1 MAPLNE
7 MTAANTSLT
16 TAYGALDR
24 AEGWSIVPTHMTDAS
39 LAETALSNTRKWLG
53 FAALCAGMFMA
64 VLDIQI
70 VITSLGVI
78 EKALKIGA
86 DRMSWVQTSYLI
98 AEIITIPLT
107 GVLMRMFSMRKLLAI
122 AVVIFTLASVGCAM
136 STGFATLVSFRVLQG
151 MAAGVLMPLVFAAV
165 FLLFKPGTEQGIATV
180 LAGIVAVIAPS
191 TGPIVGGLITESL
204 SWHWLFLIN
213 VIPGAITIVLGLLCL
228 PREKMELG
236 LLRELDSVSILFI
249 AISLACLEIG
259 LKQAP
264 DIGWFS
270 PLTLG
275 LFGGFVVLLVL
286 TIRRPRPAVDF
297 SLLRDRYL
305 AYGCVLSFILG
316 IGLYGSVYLLPVFL
330 SLVRYLGPVDI
341 GLVLLVTGIAQ
352 LVSAPISVL
361 LDRVMPARLLG
372 MIGFAMFAAGLFMS
386 GFETRLS
393 GYDELFWP
401 QVVRGV
407 ALGFC
412 IVPVTRFA
420 MGFLP
425 VERVSDASGLYN
437 LSRALGGIIGIALID
452 TLLFSRSAE
461 HADRIKDMM
470 ESDPEAAARLLK
482 ITVDELPDPT
492 DPMGL
497 MGVMDVIQEGAVTL
511 AVNEAWL
518 LMGALTCIGVVVLL
532 MLGPIREPKPGVPL
546 GQQAE
551 F

>member
-1 MAPLNE
+1 
-7 MTAANTSLT
+7 MTESALAAESLS
-16 TAYGALDR
+16 GA
-24 AEGWSIVPTHMTDAS
+24 
-39 LAETALSNTRKWLG
+39 RKWLG

-98 AEIITIPLT
+98 AEIVTIPLT
-107 GVLMRMFSMRKLLAI
+107 GVLMRMFSMRNLLAI
-122 AVVIFTLASVGCAM
+122 AVVIFTLASIGCAM
-136 STGFATLVSFRVLQG
+136 STGFTSLVGFRVLQG

-165 FLLFKPGTEQGIATV
+165 FLLFKPGTEQGVATV
-180 LAGIVAVIAPS
+180 LAAIVAVIAPS
-191 TGPIVGGLITESL
+191 TGPIVGGLITENL
-204 SWHWLFLIN
+204 SWQWLFLIN
-213 VIPGAITIVLGLLCL
+213 TIPGLITIVLGLACL
-228 PREKMELG
+228 PREKMELR
-236 LLRELDSVSILFI
+236 LLRNLDVLSVVFI

-259 LKQAP
+259 LKEAP
-264 DIGWFS
+264 DLGWFS
-270 PLTLG
+270 PVTLA
-275 LFGGFVVLLVL
+275 LFAVFAVLMVV
-286 TIRRPRPAVDF
+286 TIRRPHPAVDF
-297 SLLRDRYL
+297 SLLNDRYL
-305 AYGCVLSFILG
+305 AYGCALSFVLG

-330 SLVRYLGPVDI
+330 SLVRYLGPVEI
-341 GLVLLVTGIAQ
+341 GMVVLVTGLAQ

-361 LDRVMPARLLG
+361 LDRVMPARMLS

-393 GYDELFWP
+393 GYDELFWA

-407 ALGFC
+407 ALGLC
-412 IVPVTRFA
+412 IVPVTRFS

-425 VERVSDASGLYN
+425 PEKVSDASGLYN

-452 TLLFSRSAE
+452 TILFSRSAE
-461 HADRIKDMM
+461 HADRIKDLMTA
-470 ESDPEAAARLLK
+470 DPEAAARLLQ
-482 ITVDELPDPT
+482 ITADELPDPT

-497 MGVMDVIQEGAVTL
+497 LGVMDTIQEGAVTL

-518 LMGALTCIGVVVLL
+518 LMGACTLVALVLLL

>member
-1 MAPLNE
+1 
-7 MTAANTSLT
+7 MTES
-16 TAYGALDR
+16 
-24 AEGWSIVPTHMTDAS
+24 
-39 LAETALSNTRKWLG
+39 ALSAKPFGTARKWLG

-70 VITSLGVI
+70 VITSLSVI

-98 AEIITIPLT
+98 AEIVTIPLT
-107 GVLMRMFSMRKLLAI
+107 GLLMRMFSMRNLLAI
-122 AVVIFTLASVGCAM
+122 AVIMFTLASVGCAM
-136 STGFATLVSFRVLQG
+136 SNGFAMLVSFRVMQG

-165 FLLFKPGTEQGIATV
+165 FLLFRPGTEQGVATV
-180 LAGIVAVIAPS
+180 LAGVVAVIAPS
-191 TGPIVGGLITESL
+191 TGPIVGGLITENL
-204 SWHWLFLIN
+204 SWQWLFLIN
-213 VIPGAITIVLGLLCL
+213 TIPGVITVILGLMFL
-228 PREKMELG
+228 PKERMALG
-236 LLRELDSVSILFI
+236 LLRDLDVLSVVFI

-259 LKQAP
+259 LKEAP
-264 DIGWFS
+264 DLGWFS
-270 PLTLG
+270 PVTLA
-275 LFGGFVVLLVL
+275 LFAGFAVLMAL
-286 TIRRPRPAVDF
+286 TIMRPRPAVDF
-297 SLLRDRYL
+297 SLFRDRYL
-305 AYGCVLSFILG
+305 AYGCALSFVLG

-330 SLVRYLGPVDI
+330 SLVRYLGPVEI
-341 GLVLLVTGIAQ
+341 GLVVLVTGLSQ
-352 LVSAPISVL
+352 LISAPLSVL
-361 LDRVMPARLLG
+361 LDRVMPARLLS

-393 GYDELFWP
+393 GYDELFWA

-407 ALGFC
+407 ALGLC
-412 IVPVTRFA
+412 IVPVTRFS

-425 VERVSDASGLYN
+425 PDKVSDASGLYN

-452 TLLFSRSAE
+452 TILFSRSAE
-461 HADRIKDMM
+461 HADRIKDLMT
-470 ESDPEAAARLLK
+470 SDPEGAARLLR
-482 ITVDELPDPT
+482 ITADELPDPT

-497 MGVMDVIQEGAVTL
+497 LGVMDTIQEGAVTL

-518 LMGALTCIGVVVLL
+518 LMGAATCLALVLLL

>member
-1 MAPLNE
+1 
-7 MTAANTSLT
+7 MTESALAADSLS
-16 TAYGALDR
+16 G
-24 AEGWSIVPTHMTDAS
+24 
-39 LAETALSNTRKWLG
+39 TRKWLG

-98 AEIITIPLT
+98 AEIVTIPLT

-122 AVVIFTLASVGCAM
+122 AVVIFTMASVGCAM
-136 STGFATLVSFRVLQG
+136 STGFATLVGFRVLQG

-165 FLLFKPGTEQGIATV
+165 FLLFKPGTEQGVATV
-180 LAGIVAVIAPS
+180 LAAIVAVIAPS
-191 TGPIVGGLITESL
+191 TGPIVGGIITEKL
-204 SWHWLFLIN
+204 SWQWLFLIN
-213 VIPGAITIVLGLLCL
+213 TIPGVITLVLGLACL
-228 PREKMELG
+228 PREKMELR
-236 LLRELDSVSILFI
+236 LLRDLDMLSVVFI

-259 LKQAP
+259 LKEAP
-264 DIGWFS
+264 DLGWFS
-270 PLTLG
+270 PVTLA
-275 LFGGFVVLLVL
+275 LFAGFAVLMAV
-286 TIRRPRPAVDF
+286 TIMRPKPAVDF
-297 SLLRDRYL
+297 GLLKDRYL
-305 AYGCVLSFILG
+305 AYGCALSFVLG

-330 SLVRYLGPVDI
+330 SLVRYLGPVEI
-341 GLVLLVTGIAQ
+341 GMVVLVTGMAQ
-352 LVSAPISVL
+352 LASAPVSVL
-361 LDRVMPARLLG
+361 LDRVMPARFLS

-393 GYDELFWP
+393 GYDELFWA

-407 ALGFC
+407 ALGLC
-412 IVPVTRFA
+412 IVPVTRFS

-425 VERVSDASGLYN
+425 PEKVSDASGLYN

-452 TLLFSRSAE
+452 TILFTRSAE
-461 HADRIKDMM
+461 HADRIKDLM
-470 ESDPEAAARLLK
+470 SQDPEAAARLLH
-482 ITVDELPDPT
+482 IAADELPDPT

-497 MGVMDVIQEGAVTL
+497 LGVMDTIQEGAVTL

-518 LMGALTCIGVVVLL
+518 LMGGCTLAALILL
-532 MLGPIREPKPGVPL
+532 VMLGPIREPKPGVPL

>member
-1 MAPLNE
+1 MSAKPFG
-7 MTAANTSLT
+7 TA
-16 TAYGALDR
+16 
-24 AEGWSIVPTHMTDAS
+24 
-39 LAETALSNTRKWLG
+39 RKWLG

-70 VITSLGVI
+70 VITSLSVI

-98 AEIITIPLT
+98 AEIVTIPLT
-107 GVLMRMFSMRKLLAI
+107 GLLMRMFSMRNLLAI
-122 AVVIFTLASVGCAM
+122 AVIMFTLASVGCAM
-136 STGFATLVSFRVLQG
+136 SNGFAMLVSFRVMQG

-165 FLLFKPGTEQGIATV
+165 FLLFRPGTEQGVATV
-180 LAGIVAVIAPS
+180 LAGVVAVIAPS
-191 TGPIVGGLITESL
+191 TGPIVGGLITENL
-204 SWHWLFLIN
+204 SWQWLFLIN
-213 VIPGAITIVLGLLCL
+213 TIPGVITVILGLMFL
-228 PREKMELG
+228 PKERMALG
-236 LLRELDSVSILFI
+236 LLRDLDVLSVVFI

-259 LKQAP
+259 LKEAP
-264 DIGWFS
+264 DLGWFS
-270 PLTLG
+270 PVTLA
-275 LFGGFVVLLVL
+275 LFAGFAVLMAL
-286 TIRRPRPAVDF
+286 TIMRPRPAVDF
-297 SLLRDRYL
+297 SLFRDRYL
-305 AYGCVLSFILG
+305 AYGCALSFVLG

-330 SLVRYLGPVDI
+330 SLVRYLGPVEI
-341 GLVLLVTGIAQ
+341 GLVVLVTGLSQ
-352 LVSAPISVL
+352 LISAPLSVL
-361 LDRVMPARLLG
+361 LDRVMPARLLS

-393 GYDELFWP
+393 GYDELFWA

-407 ALGFC
+407 ALGLC
-412 IVPVTRFA
+412 IVPVTRFS

-425 VERVSDASGLYN
+425 PDKVSDASGLYN

-452 TLLFSRSAE
+452 TILFSRSAE
-461 HADRIKDMM
+461 HADRIKDLMT
-470 ESDPEAAARLLK
+470 SDPEGAARLLR
-482 ITVDELPDPT
+482 ITADELPDPT

-497 MGVMDVIQEGAVTL
+497 LGVMDTIQEGAVTL

-518 LMGALTCIGVVVLL
+518 LMGAATCLALVLLL

>member
-1 MAPLNE
+1 
-7 MTAANTSLT
+7 MTESAFAADSLS
-16 TAYGALDR
+16 G
-24 AEGWSIVPTHMTDAS
+24 P
-39 LAETALSNTRKWLG
+39 RKWLG

-98 AEIITIPLT
+98 AEIVTIPLT

-136 STGFATLVSFRVLQG
+136 STGFATLVGFRVLQG

-165 FLLFKPGTEQGIATV
+165 FLLFRPGTEQGVATV
-180 LAGIVAVIAPS
+180 LAAIVAVIAPS
-191 TGPIVGGLITESL
+191 TGPIVGGIITEKL
-204 SWHWLFLIN
+204 SWQWLFLIN
-213 VIPGAITIVLGLLCL
+213 TIPGVITLVLGLACL
-228 PREKMELG
+228 PREKMELR
-236 LLRELDSVSILFI
+236 LLRDLDLLSVVFI

-259 LKQAP
+259 LKEAP
-264 DIGWFS
+264 DLGWFS
-270 PLTLG
+270 PVTLA
-275 LFGGFVVLLVL
+275 LFAGFAVLMAL
-286 TIRRPRPAVDF
+286 TIMRPKPAVDF
-297 SLLRDRYL
+297 GLLKDRYL
-305 AYGCVLSFILG
+305 AYGCALSFVLG

-330 SLVRYLGPVDI
+330 SLVRYLGPVEI
-341 GLVLLVTGIAQ
+341 GLVVLVTGIAQ
-352 LVSAPISVL
+352 LVSAPVSVL
-361 LDRVMPARLLG
+361 LDRVVPARFLS

-393 GYDELFWP
+393 GYDELFWA

-407 ALGFC
+407 ALGLC
-412 IVPVTRFA
+412 IVPVTRFS

-425 VERVSDASGLYN
+425 PEKVSDASGLYN

-452 TLLFSRSAE
+452 TILFTRSAE
-461 HADRIKDMM
+461 HADRIKDLMM
-470 ESDPEAAARLLK
+470 QDPEAAARLLR
-482 ITVDELPDPT
+482 IAVDELPDPT

-497 MGVMDVIQEGAVTL
+497 LGVMDTIQEGAVTL

-518 LMGALTCIGVVVLL
+518 LMGGCTLAALVLL
-532 MLGPIREPKPGVPL
+532 VMLGPIREPKPGVPL

>member
-1 MAPLNE
+1 MTESALAATPL
-7 MTAANTSLT
+7 S
-16 TAYGALDR
+16 
-24 AEGWSIVPTHMTDAS
+24 V
-39 LAETALSNTRKWLG
+39 TRKWLG

-98 AEIITIPLT
+98 AEIVTIPLT
-107 GVLMRMFSMRKLLAI
+107 GLLMRMFSMRKLLAI
-122 AVVIFTLASVGCAM
+122 AVLMFTLASIGCAM
-136 STGFATLVSFRVLQG
+136 SNGFATLVGFRVLQG

-165 FLLFKPGTEQGIATV
+165 FLLFKPGTEQGVATV
-180 LAGIVAVIAPS
+180 LAGVVAVIAPS
-191 TGPIVGGLITESL
+191 TGPIVGGLITENL
-204 SWHWLFLIN
+204 SWQWLFLIN
-213 VIPGAITIVLGLLCL
+213 TIPGAITVVLGLLCL
-228 PREKMELG
+228 PSEKMELS
-236 LLRELDSVSILFI
+236 LLRDLDVVSVVFI

-259 LKQAP
+259 LKEAP
-264 DIGWFS
+264 DLGWFS
-270 PLTLG
+270 PVTLA
-275 LFGGFVVLLVL
+275 LFVGFAVLMTL
-286 TIRRPRPAVDF
+286 TIMRPRPAVDF
-297 SLLRDRYL
+297 NLFKDRYL
-305 AYGCVLSFILG
+305 AYGCALSFVLG

-341 GLVLLVTGIAQ
+341 GLVVLVTGLAQ
-352 LVSAPISVL
+352 LISAPLSVL
-361 LDRVMPARLLG
+361 LDRVMPARLLS

-386 GFETRLS
+386 GFGTRLS
-393 GYDELFWP
+393 GYDELFWA

-407 ALGFC
+407 ALGLC
-412 IVPVTRFA
+412 IVPVTRFS

-425 VERVSDASGLYN
+425 PEKVSDASGLYN

-452 TLLFSRSAE
+452 TILFSRSAE
-461 HADRIKDMM
+461 YADRIKDLMT
-470 ESDPEAAARLLK
+470 SDPEAAARLLR
-482 ITVDELPDPT
+482 ITADELPDPT

-497 MGVMDVIQEGAVTL
+497 LGVMDTIQEGAVTL

-518 LMGALTCIGVVVLL
+518 LLGGCTLVALVLLL

>member
-1 MAPLNE
+1 MTESAVAPIPV
-7 MTAANTSLT
+7 S
-16 TAYGALDR
+16 
-24 AEGWSIVPTHMTDAS
+24 
-39 LAETALSNTRKWLG
+39 ETPKWLG
-53 FAALCAGMFMA
+53 FAALCIGMFMA

-98 AEIITIPLT
+98 AEIVTIPLT
-107 GVLMRMFSMRKLLAI
+107 GVLMRMFSMRRLLIIAI
-122 AVVIFTLASVGCAM
+122 ALFTAASVGCAM
-136 STGFATLVSFRVLQG
+136 SNGFAMLVGFRVLQG

-180 LAGIVAVIAPS
+180 LAAVVAVIAPS
-191 TGPIVGGLITESL
+191 TGPIVGGIITETF
-204 SWHWLFLIN
+204 SWQWLFLIN
-213 VIPGAITIVLGLLCL
+213 TVPGAVTLLLGALCL

-236 LLRELDSVSILFI
+236 LLRDLDLLSILFI

-259 LKQAP
+259 LKEAP
-264 DIGWFS
+264 DLGWLS
-270 PLTLG
+270 PVTLALFAGFAALLTL
-275 LFGGFVVLLVL
+275 
-286 TIRRPRPAVDF
+286 TIIRPRPAVDF
-297 SLLRDRYL
+297 SLFRDRYL
-305 AYGCVLSFILG
+305 AYGCALSFILG

-330 SLVRYLGPVDI
+330 SLVRYLGPVEI
-341 GLVLLVTGIAQ
+341 GTVMLVTGAAQ
-352 LVSAPISVL
+352 LVSAPLSVL
-361 LDRVMPARLLG
+361 LDRVMPARLLSI
-372 MIGFAMFAAGLFMS
+372 IGFALFAAGLAMS

-407 ALGFC
+407 ALGLC

-425 VERVSDASGLYN
+425 PERVSDASGLYN
-437 LSRALGGIIGIALID
+437 LSRALGGIIGIAIID
-452 TLLFSRSAE
+452 TLLFTRSAE
-461 HADRIKDMM
+461 HADRIKDLMTD
-470 ESDPEAAARLLK
+470 DPEAAARLLQ

-497 MGVMDVIQEGAVTL
+497 LGVMDTIQEGAVTL

-518 LMGALTCIGVVVLL
+518 LMGACTLAALVLLL

>member
-1 MAPLNE
+1 MTESALAAIPL
-7 MTAANTSLT
+7 T
-16 TAYGALDR
+16 
-24 AEGWSIVPTHMTDAS
+24 V
-39 LAETALSNTRKWLG
+39 TRKWLG

-70 VITSLGVI
+70 VITSLAVI

-98 AEIITIPLT
+98 AEIVTIPLT
-107 GVLMRMFSMRKLLAI
+107 GLLMRMFSMRKLLAV
-122 AVVIFTLASVGCAM
+122 AVIMFTLASVGCAM
-136 STGFATLVSFRVLQG
+136 SNGFAMLVTFRVLQG

-180 LAGIVAVIAPS
+180 LAGVVAVIAPS
-191 TGPIVGGLITESL
+191 TGPIVGGLITENL
-204 SWHWLFLIN
+204 SWQWLFLIN
-213 VIPGAITIVLGLLCL
+213 TIPGAITVILGLLCL
-228 PREKMELG
+228 PRERMELR
-236 LLRELDSVSILFI
+236 LLRDLDIISVVFI

-259 LKQAP
+259 LKEAP
-264 DIGWFS
+264 DLGWFS
-270 PLTLG
+270 PVTLA
-275 LFGGFVVLLVL
+275 LFAGFVVLMTL
-286 TIRRPRPAVDF
+286 TIMRPRPAVDF
-297 SLLRDRYL
+297 GLLKDRNL
-305 AYGCVLSFILG
+305 AYGCALSFVLG

-330 SLVRYLGPVDI
+330 SLVRYLGPVQI
-341 GLVLLVTGIAQ
+341 GLVVLVTGLAQ
-352 LVSAPISVL
+352 LISAPLSVL
-361 LDRVMPARLLG
+361 LDRVMPARMLS
-372 MIGFAMFAAGLFMS
+372 MVGFAMFAGGLFMS

-393 GYDELFWP
+393 GYDELFWA

-407 ALGFC
+407 ALGLC
-412 IVPVTRFA
+412 IVPVTRFS

-425 VERVSDASGLYN
+425 PEKVSDASGLYN

-452 TLLFSRSAE
+452 TILFSRSAE
-461 HADRIKDMM
+461 HADRIKDLMTA
-470 ESDPEAAARLLK
+470 DPEAAARLLR

-497 MGVMDVIQEGAVTL
+497 LGVMDTIQEGAVTL

-518 LMGALTCIGVVVLL
+518 LMGACTLCALVLLL
-532 MLGPIREPKPGVPL
+532 MLGPIREPKPGVPM